1 MNASFQTPLATKYQ
15 SNIYQGG
22 EGDCI
27 DGELTGNSR
36 DGGHA
41 LSSAEFREAF
51 KAVSSKLGE

>member
-15 SNIYQGG
+15 SNMYQGG
-22 EGDCI
+22 EGDSSDI
-27 DGELTGNSR
+27 MAW